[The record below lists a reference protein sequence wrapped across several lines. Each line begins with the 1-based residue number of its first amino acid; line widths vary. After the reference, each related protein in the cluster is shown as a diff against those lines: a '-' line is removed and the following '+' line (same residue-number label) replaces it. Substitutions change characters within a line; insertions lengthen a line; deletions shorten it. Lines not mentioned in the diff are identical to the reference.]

1 MSKIIVML
9 LLILFPAMYAAE
21 TAALSFDHNGEAKG
35 IPENS
40 ERIKATLNEDGT
52 WSTSMMSTSG
62 GGYQEDCVIKV
73 SQATKEKP
81 VQELIGKACARIRFS
96 LPH

>member
-1 MSKIIVML
+1 MFRITVIL
-9 LLILFPAMYAAE
+9 LLILLPAMYAAE
-21 TAALSFDHNGEAKG
+21 TAAISSDHDGEAKDM
-35 IPENS
+35 PENS
-40 ERIKATLNEDGT
+40 EKIKATLNEDGT
-52 WSTSMMSTSG
+52 WSTSMMSTAE